1 MAAAFLNPPSLS
13 KPTGYS
19 HVAVV
24 AAGRQIHLSGQVA
37 LAADGSLAGEND
49 LEAQTE
55 QVYQNVKAGLAAAG
69 ADFTRVFKV
78 VTYVVG
84 LDADKAAIVR
94 RVRTKHLGD
103 GPFPA
108 STMVGVTALVDPR
121 LLIEI
126 EVIAALDGAP

>member
-1 MAAAFLNPPSLS
+1 MVAKFFNPPSLS
-13 KPTGYS
+13 APTGYS

-37 LAADGSLAGEND
+37 LNADGKIVGEND
-49 LEAQTE
+49 LTAQAE
-55 QVYQNVKAGLAAAG
+55 QVYRNLEAGLAAAG
-69 ADFTRVFKV
+69 ARFSNVFKV

-84 LDADKAAIVR
+84 LDADKAAAIRTVR
-94 RVRTKHLGD
+94 KRYLGD

-108 STMVGVTALVDPR
+108 STMVGVTALVDRR

-126 EVIAALDGAP
+126 EVIAAID